1 MCDVQ
6 HHRVLCEYF
15 TIKMLYFI
23 IILLLPD
30 YILGPDEDLS
40 GVVID
45 DDAGV
50 ELEMALTKTRK
61 LRQKK
66 KRSTL
71 ADRVLEAA
79 AQDSDEDETP
89 GGAAAAIILN
99 ETSEFCRS
107 LGDIPSYGMAGNRDE
122 EEMDVRGNTL
132 EIMFIWSNLISQII
146 GKQCDKRRSTFDIC
160 CK

>member
-1 MCDVQ
+1 M
-6 HHRVLCEYF
+6 
-15 TIKMLYFI
+15 
-23 IILLLPD
+23 
-30 YILGPDEDLS
+30 
-40 GVVID
+40 ID
-45 DDAGV
+45 DDAGM

-122 EEMDVRGNTL
+122 EEMDVSGNTL
-132 EIMFIWSNLISQII
+132 EIMFIWINLISQII
-146 GKQCDKRRSTFDIC
+146 EKQCEIGPYIRVLLTCVANKNYGDLFESMKVAQR
-160 CK
+160 